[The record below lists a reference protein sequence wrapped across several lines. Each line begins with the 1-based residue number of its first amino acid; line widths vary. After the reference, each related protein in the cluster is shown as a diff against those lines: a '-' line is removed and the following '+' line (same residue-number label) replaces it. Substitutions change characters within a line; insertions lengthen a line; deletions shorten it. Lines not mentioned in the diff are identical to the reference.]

1 MPGKTRPRLVLANEP
16 NWPPYAFINP
26 QTGDIEG
33 MATDMAEAMG
43 KICDLDVVIGQTK
56 WSECWADGSV
66 GLGLLNGDF
75 HACLTYTHTKGARDR
90 QLDFS
95 HAFLQDNKPAG
106 LLVRLK
112 EDGTPEIDGNHNL
125 EGKKVVHVSGWAPT
139 QDGLGYSLNRC
150 TGERFAGYTMVPSSA
165 ELPNDDAL
173 GKLLDGTVDAMWVFV
188 DQGENYRNAGCVPK
202 NPYKQST
209 SPEWDCA
216 KWAGFGT
223 KFAYVQTGQF
233 AHAMN
238 GTTFAASKKGSGL
251 NAIINPC
258 MERFMETKEYY
269 EVCAK
274 HGLAHDC
281 YPNTYFPEEF
291 LTRSV
296 PVWEMETRN
305 LPTICGN
312 GYCACPV

>member
-1 MPGKTRPRLVLANEP
+1 MLANEP

-26 QTGDIEG
+26 QTGAIEG

-90 QLDFS
+90 QLEFS

-139 QDGLGYSLNRC
+139 QDGLGYSLNQC

-173 GKLLDGTVDAMWVFV
+173 GKLLDGTVGTCKVDAPPHVSW
-188 DQGENYRNAGCVPK
+188 
-202 NPYKQST
+202 
-209 SPEWDCA
+209 
-216 KWAGFGT
+216 
-223 KFAYVQTGQF
+223 
-233 AHAMN
+233 
-238 GTTFAASKKGSGL
+238 
-251 NAIINPC
+251 
-258 MERFMETKEYY
+258 
-269 EVCAK
+269 
-274 HGLAHDC
+274 
-281 YPNTYFPEEF
+281 
-291 LTRSV
+291 SV
-296 PVWEMETRN
+296 RV
-305 LPTICGN
+305 
-312 GYCACPV
+312 V